1 MPDDLTRWRANRIV
15 DGLINGA
22 VIAYPTE
29 GVWGLGCLP
38 ELEASVGHI
47 LNLKQRHW
55 REGLILVAS
64 DISHLEL
71 YLDGI
76 SSDDREQLMQVWPSP
91 VTFLVPDNGSV
102 PAWIKGTH
110 DRVALRVS
118 AHPIVRSICDTL
130 GGTIVSTSANPT
142 GHKPALNA
150 LRVRQYF
157 GKEVD
162 FIVPGSLG
170 GQSGPSEIRDLM
182 TGAVIRQ
189 GGSR

>member
-1 MPDDLTRWRANRIV
+1 MLDELPRWRVNRIV

-38 ELEASVGHI
+38 ELEASVAHI

-64 DISHLEL
+64 DIAHLEL

-76 SSDDREQLMQVWPSP
+76 SSDAREQLMEVWPSP
-91 VTFLVPDNGSV
+91 VTFLVPDNESV
-102 PAWIKGTH
+102 PTWIKGTH

-118 AHPIVRSICDTL
+118 DHPTVRSICDTL
-130 GGTIVSTSANPT
+130 GGAIVSTSANPT

-162 FIVPGSLG
+162 FVVPGRLG
-170 GQSGPSEIRDLM
+170 GKGGPSEIRDLV
-182 TGAVIRQ
+182 TGVVIRQ
-189 GGSR
+189 GGSN